1 MLCST
6 YLPALSASVGSG
18 CAIAVKI
25 GWQMYLRKPCCAFG
39 IDADVRSMNGV
50 TCRVSGWRM
59 DKV

>member
-39 IDADVRSMNGV
+39 ILADVRSMNGV
-50 TCRVSGWRM
+50 T
-59 DKV
+59 